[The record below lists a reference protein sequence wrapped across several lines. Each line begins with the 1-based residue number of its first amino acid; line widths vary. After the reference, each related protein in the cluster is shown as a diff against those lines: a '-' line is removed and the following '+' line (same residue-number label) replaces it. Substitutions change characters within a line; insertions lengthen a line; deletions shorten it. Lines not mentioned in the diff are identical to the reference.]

1 LENQSLLSTFR
12 ACPTTGVFH
21 LSWGTFVPPTTSL
34 VVGILRVGYVLDII
48 DQIKSFP
55 LENQEKEINV
65 ELDAFTP

>member
-1 LENQSLLSTFR
+1 
-12 ACPTTGVFH
+12 
-21 LSWGTFVPPTTSL
+21 